1 MDNAPESAG
10 AAPSGAPPAA
20 EGASPPGPPPGPG
33 ELRSLPPLAPPPA
46 ASSVLGCAFALSFAC
61 NLLLGLVLLFGA
73 FLMLKKSDAATS
85 PLTEQHYTGKSGAAD
100 KVAIITLDGVILEG
114 LLGYVHKQIDQAAGD
129 KQVKAVVVRINSPGG
144 SITASDDL
152 YHRLRELR
160 EGNAKKSRDGKPL
173 LVSMGSMAA
182 SGGYYVAMP
191 GQMLFAERSTMTG
204 SIGVYASFPN
214 VKKLAD
220 DHGITVNTIKQGQIK
235 HSGSPFADMTEH
247 ERQVWQDTIDE
258 SYQRFI
264 QVVEKGRPAL
274 ADGKLLAP
282 VTIAPVDAGPD
293 FLKKANKPEPYTRY
307 LADGGIWTADK
318 ALQHKL
324 IDRIGT
330 LDDAIQAAHD
340 RAGLGENYQVIKYLR
355 PSPLAELLGLG
366 DLFDSAPSGT
376 LLDPKRLEAGFTPRL
391 WYLAPGAEVS
401 GFLAATR
408 KREEQP

>member
-1 MDNAPESAG
+1 MSNAPESAG
-10 AAPSGAPPAA
+10 AAPGGAPPPA
-20 EGASPPGPPPGPG
+20 EGTSTAGPPSGPG
-33 ELRSLPPLAPPPA
+33 ELSPLPSLSPPPA

-61 NLLLGLVLLFGA
+61 NLVLGLVLLVGA
-73 FLMLKKSDAATS
+73 FLMLKKSDAAS
-85 PLTEQHYTGKSGAAD
+85 LPLTEQHYVGKSGAAD
-100 KVAIITLDGVILEG
+100 KVAVIALDGIILEG
-114 LLGYVHKQIDQAAGD
+114 LLGYVHKQINQAASD
-129 KQVKAVVVRINSPGG
+129 KHVKAVVVRINSPGG

-152 YHRLRELR
+152 YHRLWELR
-160 EGNAKKSRDGKPL
+160 YGNAKKDCVGKPL

-191 GQMLFAERSTMTG
+191 GQVLFAEHTTMTG
-204 SIGVYASFPN
+204 SIGVYAAFPN
-214 VKKLAD
+214 IKKLAD

-274 ADGKLLAP
+274 AGGKLLAP
-282 VTIAPVDAGPD
+282 VTVTPVDAGPD
-293 FLKKANKPEPYTRY
+293 FLKKGNKPEPYTRY
-307 LADGGIWTADK
+307 LADGGIWTAEK
-318 ALQHKL
+318 ALQYKL

-330 LDDAIQAAHD
+330 LDDAILAAHD
-340 RAGLGENYQVIKYLR
+340 MAGLGEHYQAIKYLR

-366 DLFDSAPSGT
+366 DLFNSSPSGT

>member
-1 MDNAPESAG
+1 MSNAPESAG
-10 AAPSGAPPAA
+10 TAPAGAPPPA
-20 EGASPPGPPPGPG
+20 EGASAPGAPPGSG
-33 ELRSLPPLAPPPA
+33 ELRPLPPFAPPPA

-61 NLLLGLVLLFGA
+61 NLALGLVLLVGA
-73 FLMLKKSDAATS
+73 FLMLRKSDAAGV
-85 PLTEQHYTGKSGAAD
+85 PLTEQHHAGKSGAAD
-100 KVAIITLDGVILEG
+100 KVAIIALDGIILEG
-114 LLGYVHKQIDQAAGD
+114 LLDYVHKQIDQAAGD
-129 KQVKAVVVRINSPGG
+129 KHVKAVVLRINSPGG

-152 YHRLRELR
+152 YRRFRELR
-160 EGNAKKSRDGKPL
+160 DGNPKKSREGKPL
-173 LVSMGSMAA
+173 LVSMGSLAA

-191 GQMLFAERSTMTG
+191 GQVLFAERSTMTG

-220 DHGITVNTIKQGQIK
+220 DHGIAVTTIKQGQIK

-264 QVVEKGRPAL
+264 QVVEKSRPAL
-274 ADGKLLAP
+274 AGGKLLTP

-293 FLKKANKPEPYTRY
+293 FLKKANKPEPYRRY

-318 ALQHKL
+318 ALQYKL

-330 LDDAIQAAHD
+330 LDEAIQAAHD
-340 RAGLGENYQVIKYLR
+340 MAELGENYQAIKYLR

-366 DLFDSAPSGT
+366 DLFSSAQSGT

-408 KREEQP
+408 QREEQP